1 MNILCIIPT
10 LGHGGAQRVL
20 VELADHLTSSTRYQV
35 SFLIFR
41 GNENEE
47 YFYKPG
53 DNIPVNCINS
63 VQGNS
68 ISWLALF
75 QTPNRL
81 RRQIKAIAPDVIIS
95 FQDVA
100 NFPTLLATLGL
111 NPKVIISERLDPTH
125 HPAAKIRQLA
135 RSIFYPLADSIVVQ
149 TNHIAKQMPKRTLE
163 KVSVIPNPAP
173 KVSISAAPHLP
184 SENGFR
190 AIAAGRL
197 EDQKNFFFLIDAIA
211 HAQPHLTDWH
221 IDIYGEGSQRKSL
234 LKRIESL
241 SLNNLITIHK
251 ASEDLGAE
259 MRQSHLYLLTSK
271 YEGFPNVL
279 LEAIAYGLPCIAN
292 RGVSGVDELIQH
304 NINGIALA
312 VNQNTP
318 DQFGDELAK
327 LANDATLRESMGR
340 NGKKIA
346 ETYRREALYNHWEDL
361 IANVISGKPKFKIEH
376 S

>member
-20 VELADHLTSSTRYQV
+20 VELAEHLAASASYQV
-35 SFLIFR
+35 SFLIFK
-41 GNENEE
+41 GNEDEE

-53 DNIPVNCINS
+53 DNIPVHCIDS

-68 ISWLALF
+68 VSWLALL

-81 RRQIKAIAPDVIIS
+81 RRRIKAIAPNVIVS
-95 FQDVA
+95 FQDIA

-111 NPKVIISERLDPTH
+111 NSKVIISERLDPTH
-125 HPAAKIRQLA
+125 HPAAKVRQLA
-135 RSIFYPLADSIVVQ
+135 RSLFYPMADSIVVQ
-149 TNHIAKQMPKRTLE
+149 TNHIAKQMPKRARE

-173 KVSISAAPHLP
+173 EVSILATPQLRLQ
-184 SENGFR
+184 NGFR

-197 EDQKNFFFLIDAIA
+197 EDQKNFLFLIDAIA
-211 HAQPHLTDWH
+211 HARPHLTDWH

-234 LKRIESL
+234 LKRIETL
-241 SLNNLITIHK
+241 GLNNLITIHK

-279 LEAIAYGLPCIAN
+279 LEAVAYGLPCIAN

-304 NINGIALA
+304 KINGITLA
-312 VNQNTP
+312 ANQNTSE
-318 DQFGDELAK
+318 QFGDELAK
-327 LANDATLRESMGR
+327 LANDAALRESMGK

-361 IANVISGKPKFKIEH
+361 IANVISGVPEFKIEH